1 MKGASAGECTCPDGD
16 LWACVGG
23 TVYGPCSAEN
33 CSGVCTDDGA
43 CECEA
48 DTHKPG
54 RHGAAAEQARLL

>member
-1 MKGASAGECTCPDGD
+1 MGECTCLDGD

-54 RHGAAAEQARLL
+54 RHGAASRLL